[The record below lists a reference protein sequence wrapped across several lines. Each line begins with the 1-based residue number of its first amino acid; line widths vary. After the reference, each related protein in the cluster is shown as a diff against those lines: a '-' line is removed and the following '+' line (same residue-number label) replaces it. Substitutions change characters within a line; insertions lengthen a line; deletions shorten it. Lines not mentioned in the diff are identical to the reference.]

1 MTNENITPEVQKDPR
16 EKKYILRGIFLVL
29 IGGAIIARQ
38 RGLPLPEWL
47 FTWQAFLIVLGIY
60 FAIKNNFRDRAWLV
74 LILVGVIFSF
84 NDPVTFSLNGFA
96 FALIAG
102 GLLIIFTRGKGSP
115 WSLSNRWRKRN
126 AARSRTYSDTYTAN
140 FTSGDDYIDIVS
152 VFGGVK
158 KNIVSKD
165 FKGGEAVSFLGG
177 TELNLSQAD
186 INGRVVLDLTQVL
199 GGTKLIVP
207 PHWNIKSELVSVF
220 GSIDDKRGL
229 DNVVVVDENKV
240 LILKGT
246 SVFGGIDIRSY

>member
-1 MTNENITPEVQKDPR
+1 MENEIIKPEVQKDPR
-16 EKKYILRGIFLVL
+16 ERNYILKGIFLL
-29 IGGAIIARQ
+29 LLGGAIIARQ
-38 RGLPLPEWL
+38 QGLPLPAWL

-60 FAIKNNFRDRAWLV
+60 FAIKNGFRDRAWLA

-84 NDPVTFSLNGFA
+84 DDPVTFSLNGFA
-96 FALIAG
+96 VGLIVV
-102 GLLIIFTRGKGSP
+102 GLLVIFRRGKTFP
-115 WSLSNRWRKRN
+115 RNRWREKYER
-126 AARSRTYSDTYTAN
+126 RLQKYSSRTYTSNYTA
-140 FTSGDDYIDIVS
+140 GEDYIDIVS
-152 VFGGVK
+152 IFGGVK
-158 KNIVSKD
+158 KNILSKN

-207 PHWNIKSELVSVF
+207 PHWNIKSELVSIF

-240 LILKGT
+240 LVLKGT